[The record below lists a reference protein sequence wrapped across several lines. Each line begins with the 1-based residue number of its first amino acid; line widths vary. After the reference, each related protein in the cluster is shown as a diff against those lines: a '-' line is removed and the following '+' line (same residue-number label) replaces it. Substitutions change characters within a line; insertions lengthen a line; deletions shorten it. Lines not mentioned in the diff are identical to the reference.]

1 MVEALKKAFFGLHH
15 VEALVKFTN
24 FTGAVKDFL
33 NVASQT
39 PGEVLTAMLSSLQSV
54 SVACFLLLLV

>member
-1 MVEALKKAFFGLHH
+1 MAEALKKAFFGLHH
-15 VEALVKFTN
+15 VEALVTN